1 MKIYTKK
8 GDKGATSLIGGAKV
22 PKSNLRIHAYGT
34 IDELNSFI
42 GIVRD
47 SYPEKH
53 SLEILYQIQNL
64 LFTIGS
70 NLAADPDKSRM
81 QLPTISEDDIM
92 VLEHEID
99 NMTEKLPPLT
109 HFILPGGHIASSHCH
124 VARCVCRR
132 SERLIV
138 ELSEKEKVDPLILKY
153 INRLSDYL
161 FVLSRKILADN
172 NAEEIKW
179 VPEK

>member
-8 GDKGATSLIGGAKV
+8 GVKV
-22 PKSNLRIHAYGT
+22 PKSNIRIHAYGT
-34 IDELNSFI
+34 VDELNSFI
-42 GIVRD
+42 GVVRD

-53 SLEILYQIQNL
+53 SLEILYQVQNQ

-81 QLPTISEDDIM
+81 ALPGISEDDITI
-92 VLEHEID
+92 LEREID

-109 HFILPGGHIASSHCH
+109 HFILPGGHIASSYCH

-132 SERLIV
+132 AERLIV
-138 ELSEKEKVDPLILKY
+138 ELAEKEEVDPLILKY

-179 VPEK
+179 VPGRK